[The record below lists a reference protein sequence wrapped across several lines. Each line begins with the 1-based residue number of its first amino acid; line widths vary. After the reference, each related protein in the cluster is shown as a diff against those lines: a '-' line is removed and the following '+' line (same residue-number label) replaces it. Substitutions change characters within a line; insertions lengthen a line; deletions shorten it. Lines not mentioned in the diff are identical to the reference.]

1 MSSLKSSQGSNRIRE
16 LREKRGLTQ
25 KQLGEEMNT
34 VQSNIS
40 RYEEGTRDIPTK
52 TLFDLSCFFGVS
64 VYYLMMEEKAIKGGR
79 YEVLTE
85 KSKVFHRK
93 NLTCSRNLLTFCCI
107 SDSENMRLGNRD
119 RLSKQFY
126 SGIHIIIT

>member
-25 KQLGEEMNT
+25 KQLGDEMNT

-52 TLFDLSCFFGVS
+52 TLFDLSYFFGVS
-64 VYYLMMEEKAIKGGR
+64 VYYLMREEETLKGGR
-79 YEVLTE
+79 YEILAE
-85 KSKVFHRK
+85 KIRCVPPDK
-93 NLTCSRNLLTFCCI
+93 LELLEDFV
-107 SDSENMRLGNRD
+107 DYL
-119 RLSKQFY
+119 LHK
-126 SGIHIIIT
+126 

>member
-16 LREKRGLTQ
+16 RREKRGLTQ

-85 KSKVFHRK
+85 KIQSIPPEK
-93 NLTCSRNLLTFCCI
+93 LDLLEEFI
-107 SDSENMRLGNRD
+107 DFL
-119 RLSKQFY
+119 LHK
-126 SGIHIIIT
+126 

>member
-85 KSKVFHRK
+85 IIQSIPPEK
-93 NLTCSRNLLTFCCI
+93 LDLLEEFI
-107 SDSENMRLGNRD
+107 DFL
-119 RLSKQFY
+119 LHK
-126 SGIHIIIT
+126 

>member
-1 MSSLKSSQGSNRIRE
+1 MSSLKSSHVSNRIRE

-52 TLFDLSCFFGVS
+52 TLFDLSQFFGVS
-64 VYYLMMEEKAIKGGR
+64 VYYLMMQEKTMKGGR
-79 YEVLTE
+79 YEVLVE
-85 KSKVFHRK
+85 KVQCIPPEK
-93 NLTCSRNLLTFCCI
+93 LDLLEEFI
-107 SDSENMRLGNRD
+107 DFLLN
-119 RLSKQFY
+119 K
-126 SGIHIIIT
+126 